1 MRTTMSSTTKT
12 ALNYPK
18 FVVNYRSQQR
28 CSTIETAGRDVT
40 NSKLPTVTIKLNRP
54 VVCRLSDNQTHNV
67 TM

>member
-1 MRTTMSSTTKT
+1 MSSTTKT
-12 ALNYPK
+12 PLNYPK

-40 NSKLPTVTIKLNRP
+40 NSKLPTYYDKSTDQLSVDYQIIK
-54 VVCRLSDNQTHNV
+54 H